1 MQTPVTLAALN
12 ALDKAAFVETIG
24 FVFEDTPWIAAQV
37 WQQRPFASL
46 SDLYTALCRVMYEA
60 TPAQQ
65 LALICAHPDLAG
77 RATQQGSLG
86 TSSASEQATAG
97 LDRLTPDEIEQF
109 TRYNTAYRER
119 FGFPFIICV
128 RENKKAGILAG
139 FAARLPNS
147 RKQEIATALDEI
159 ARIAWLRLC
168 DAVHM

>member
-1 MQTPVTLAALN
+1 MYNGHEERIPITQSYAN
-12 ALDKAAFVETIG
+12 ACHTRGTERTRQGAFVETIG

-46 SDLYTALCRVMYEA
+46 SDLHTALCRVMYEA
-60 TPAQQ
+60 TPVQQ

-109 TRYNTAYRER
+109 TRYNTAYRQLAASAFR
-119 FGFPFIICV
+119 SSFACS
-128 RENKKAGILAG
+128 ENKRRV
-139 FAARLPNS
+139 FW
-147 RKQEIATALDEI
+147 Q
-159 ARIAWLRLC
+159 
-168 DAVHM
+168 